1 MPDLNFEVTG
11 AEAVSYAASPLLALK
26 LHITTTSDVQFHS
39 VLLRCQIMIETTR
52 RHYTPEDQ
60 ARLLDLFGEPD
71 RWGQTL
77 RSMLWTHVNLVVPAF
92 QNNVAIDLPVPCSF
106 DFNVAGT
113 KYFYALQD
121 GEIPLS
127 LLFSGSIFYAT
138 SEAPFQ
144 VSQISWEKE
153 AKYRLPVQVWKDM
166 MEHYYPNTAWLCLR
180 KDMFDRLYEFKMQN
194 GIPTWEQ
201 TLERILPDEKDKLL
215 G

>member
-11 AEAVSYAASPLLALK
+11 AEPVPYAVSPLLALK
-26 LHITTTSDVQFHS
+26 LQISSGSDVQFHS

-52 RHYTPEDQ
+52 RHYSPEDQ

-92 QNNVAIDLPVPCSF
+92 QNTIAVDLPVPCSF

-138 SEAPFQ
+138 DEAPFQ

-153 AKYRLPVQVWKDM
+153 ARYRLPVQIWKDM
-166 MEHYYPNTAWLCLR
+166 MERYYPNTAWLCLR
-180 KDMFDRLYEFKMQN
+180 KDLFDRLNEFKMQN

-201 TLERILPDEKDKLL
+201 ALEQILPDKKDKLL